1 MTVLGLDCAG
11 KTAGVALC
19 RDGELFYESRLCA
32 GFTHSETLLPLCEE
46 ALRAC
51 RLSLQDISLLAVTA
65 GPGSFT
71 GLRIGLATVKGLAF
85 AHGTPCA
92 GVSTLEAMAHQLE
105 GREEILCPVMDARRS
120 QVYNAK
126 FAFSDGRLTRL
137 CEDRA
142 LSVEELLAE
151 AKKEEKEYFF
161 VGDGALMCYNI
172 FSEAKV
178 KSRLAPE
185 PLLIQSAWG
194 VCRAAESGAFA
205 SPDDLVPNYLRLSQA
220 ERERLEREER

>member
-71 GLRIGLATVKGLAF
+71 GLRIGLATVKGLCGCWGTAPRLCWTRWAAAVHRTYSFCPNMRAAPGRWGFAALRCRCSRKAPKRLPRAICAF
-85 AHGTPCA
+85 PRQSA
-92 GVSTLEAMAHQLE
+92 S
-105 GREEILCPVMDARRS
+105 ARR
-120 QVYNAK
+120 N
-126 FAFSDGRLTRL
+126 
-137 CEDRA
+137 
-142 LSVEELLAE
+142 
-151 AKKEEKEYFF
+151 
-161 VGDGALMCYNI
+161 
-172 FSEAKV
+172 
-178 KSRLAPE
+178 
-185 PLLIQSAWG
+185 
-194 VCRAAESGAFA
+194 
-205 SPDDLVPNYLRLSQA
+205 
-220 ERERLEREER
+220 